1 MTFDEYF
8 SRGVPKVNAPNVF
21 RTSDG
26 QYVNDQDQPLRVIN
40 NSLSDNPAMWTY
52 QDELGKIYTP
62 KLQIQQPT
70 IQKMTED
77 EVQRASDRKAYKDQ
91 MNALAD
97 RFNTAGNVLM
107 NVANFI
113 PAGSVT
119 TTPMELA
126 DGLKQ
131 FAKYAVEKAPSIRV
145 GNWFYRIPKD
155 KTKAYRIM
163 DRIEADDILSGMPL
177 RSRIENDA
185 AAAYD
190 KTRSGLTVTTPRGSR
205 FNFFKGGAEHGGR
218 KQFSKGQPWTG
229 TTVTHEKRTDRRY
242 LGLPGDG
249 LDWVPGRH
257 YHGARKKSLNFND
270 IDFGQH
276 IDLKMEDGYTDV
288 IPAEIPGSYI
298 YQPYKLF
305 NHPFGYKRIDIP
317 KYYKSNIIK

>member
-40 NSLSDNPAMWTY
+40 NSLSDDPAMWTY

-62 KLQIQQPT
+62 KLRSQQPVV
-70 IQKMTED
+70 QNMTED
-77 EVQRASDRKAYKDQ
+77 EVQRASDRKAYKDKT
-91 MNALAD
+91 NAWAD

-107 NVANFI
+107 NVAGFI

-126 DGLKQ
+126 GGLKQ
-131 FAKYAVEKAPSIRV
+131 FAKYAVENVPSIRI

-155 KTKAYRIM
+155 KTKAYRTL
-163 DRIEADDILSGMPL
+163 DRIEVDDILSGMPL
-177 RSRIENDA
+177 RSSSENA
-185 AAAYD
+185 AAQLYAE
-190 KTRSGLTVTTPRGSR
+190 KMRKKKFTSQRGRR
-205 FNFFKGGAEHGGR
+205 FGIFKSGAEHNGR

-229 TTVTHEKRTDRRY
+229 TTVTHEKRADWRY

-249 LDWVPGRH
+249 LNWVPGRH
-257 YHGARKKSLNFND
+257 YRGSRKKSLNFND

-305 NHPFGYKRIDIP
+305 NYPFGYKRIDIP
-317 KYYKSNIIK
+317 KYYKSNITK